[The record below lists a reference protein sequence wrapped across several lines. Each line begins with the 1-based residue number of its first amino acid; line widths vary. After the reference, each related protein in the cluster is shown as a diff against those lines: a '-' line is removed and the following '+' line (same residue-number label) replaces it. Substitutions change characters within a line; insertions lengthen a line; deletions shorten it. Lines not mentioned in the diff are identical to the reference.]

1 MSDAIKAEIK
11 KLEDRRFQAMI
22 DGDFDTLGKPLA
34 DVGLHSFHWQSDTHP
49 EYIAKCKKGVW
60 TFGNMSSIRCVIG
73 FDEVESYAGSA
84 VDIDAE
90 GRCAP

>member
-1 MSDAIKAEIK
+1 
-11 KLEDRRFQAMI
+11 MI
-22 DGDFDTLGKPLA
+22 DGDFDTLGKLLA

-84 VDIDAE
+84 VDIDAD